1 MGSLNDI
8 YQGFFV
14 ENIPVHEH
22 CCKNFIGFMLLD
34 YFSYALN
41 FARDIVLEKTYF
53 LPMRRI
59 LDERIWTGIFVIG
72 RFDDIQIPGILQREN
87 ISNG

>member
-8 YQGFFV
+8 YQGFFI
-14 ENIPVHEH
+14 ENIAIDEH

-34 YFSYALN
+34 YFSYSFN
-41 FARDIVLEKTYF
+41 FARDIVLEKTCF

-59 LDERIWTGIFVIG
+59 LDEHILTGIFVIG
-72 RFDDIQIPGILQREN
+72 RFDDI
-87 ISNG
+87 